1 MFRIDHYLGKETAHN
16 ILFLRFANTLLEPVW
31 NRRYVA
37 NVQITV
43 AESVDVGRRG
53 AYYDKAGVVRDM
65 FQNHLM
71 QLLALTAMEPPA
83 SLDADAIR
91 NEKVKVLGTVRPIAI
106 EDTVRG
112 QYDG

>member
-1 MFRIDHYLGKETAHN
+1 
-16 ILFLRFANTLLEPVW
+16 
-31 NRRYVA
+31 VA

-53 AYYDKAGVVRDM
+53 GYYDDAGVLRDM

-71 QLLALTAMEPPA
+71 QLLALVTMEPPA

-91 NEKVKVLGTVRPIAI
+91 NERAKVLGTVRPISLP
-106 EDTVRG
+106 
-112 QYDG
+112 